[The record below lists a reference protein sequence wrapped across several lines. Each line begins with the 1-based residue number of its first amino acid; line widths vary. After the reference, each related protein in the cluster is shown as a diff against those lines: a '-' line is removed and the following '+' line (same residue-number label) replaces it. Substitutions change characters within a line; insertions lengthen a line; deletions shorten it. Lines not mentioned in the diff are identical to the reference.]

1 MRHEKKE
8 AVTSSTKQK
17 IFGKNAVLECLDS
30 GISINKIWIA
40 DNPNP
45 RLKEI
50 EDKASKKR
58 IPVLKLGRRELDRIA
73 GSDEHRSVIAEIAPI
88 KLHEEDFLFAQS
100 IKRILIPV
108 NIEDPHNLGA
118 LIRSAY
124 AFDVDALVITKH
136 KSTPVNE
143 TVISSSAG
151 SALKLP
157 IVRITNV
164 VNILEKLKK
173 NGFWIYGTVVSSDR
187 SQSSN
192 LYETDFDEKS
202 VIVVGN
208 EGSGLTDNILKH
220 CDFKVYIPTK
230 FESLNVSVATGIILS
245 RAFTQRKNGI

>member
-1 MRHEKKE
+1 MHHKE
-8 AVTSSTKQK
+8 RAPDNSNKQK

-30 GISINKIWIA
+30 EVSINKIWLA

-50 EDKASKKR
+50 EEKARSKR

-73 GSDEHRSVIAEIAPI
+73 GSDEHRSVIAEITPI
-88 KLHEEDFLFAQS
+88 KLHEEEFLFGKS
-100 IKRILIPV
+100 IKKILIPV

-136 KSTPVNE
+136 KSSPVTE

-173 NGFWIYGTVVSSDR
+173 NGFWIYGTVVSSEKN
-187 SQSSN
+187 QSTN
-192 LYETDFDEKS
+192 LYETEFDEKS
-202 VIVVGN
+202 VILVGN
-208 EGSGLTDNILKH
+208 EGKGLTDNILKH
-220 CDFKVYIPTK
+220 CDFKLYIPIK

-245 RAFTQRKNGI
+245 RAFAQKAK